1 MSHLYHGYLSHNQR
15 VTGKQIMA
23 FISSFP
29 RQSSLFLFDPADLH
43 QATTRVILDRLP
55 RGSRLMLLG
64 WGWKSARS
72 RPHGDFTMDGWV
84 VGPVGIE
91 KDVELTHGIMVSL
104 EESSANDGFSMAFLN
119 NLRRIV

>member
-1 MSHLYHGYLSHNQR
+1 
-15 VTGKQIMA
+15 
-23 FISSFP
+23 
-29 RQSSLFLFDPADLH
+29 
-43 QATTRVILDRLP
+43 
-55 RGSRLMLLG
+55 
-64 WGWKSARS
+64 
-72 RPHGDFTMDGWV
+72 MDGWV